1 MLGFSP
7 LASAPL
13 GDDGVVVVLAQ
24 QGNASLVSSSSLAA
38 LAQTVASGSLVL
50 SGVGSASFVPGSIIF
65 ANASLS
71 SSGTILAESSAIK
84 LAATNLAAI
93 GSVSFD
99 SDLNAK
105 GQVSI
110 EAIGSINAQG
120 GVKVFALASLSSVGS
135 TLLVGERILF
145 GATQLSSS
153 CAYIFYGELKYG
165 GRFKPIVG
173 ELPRWTEGGDTRV
186 TEDGEPRVADNVNQ
200 NVGESNILID
210 SNVTLFTSEVYAKY
224 LDVWSV
230 AETSVKNN
238 GEWVE
243 PVSAYQNINGNW
255 KRIA

>member
-50 SGVGSASFVPGSIIF
+50 SGVGSASFVPESIIF
-65 ANASLS
+65 ASASL
-71 SSGTILAESSAIK
+71 
-84 LAATNLAAI
+84 NLAAI

-110 EAIGSINAQG
+110 EAIGSISAQG

-153 CAYIFYGELKYG
+153 YALSFLGELKYG

-186 TEDGEPRVADNVNQ
+186 TEDGEPRVADVTQ
-200 NVGESNILID
+200 NIGESSILVD
-210 SNVTLFTSEVYAKY
+210 SSVTLFTSEVYAKY
-224 LDVWSV
+224 LDVWKV

>member
-24 QGNASLVSSSSLAA
+24 QGNASLVSSSSL
-38 LAQTVASGSLVL
+38 S
-50 SGVGSASFVPGSIIF
+50 
-65 ANASLS
+65 
-71 SSGTILAESSAIK
+71 
-84 LAATNLAAI
+84 
-93 GSVSFD
+93 
-99 SDLNAK
+99 
-105 GQVSI
+105 
-110 EAIGSINAQG
+110 AQG

-153 CAYIFYGELKYG
+153 YALSFLGELKYG

-173 ELPRWTEGGDTRV
+173 EPPRWTEGGDTRV
-186 TEDGEPRVADNVNQ
+186 TEDGEPRVADNVSQ
-200 NVGESNILID
+200 NIGESNILID

-224 LDVWSV
+224 LDVWNV
-230 AETSVKNN
+230 AETYVKNN

>member
-50 SGVGSASFVPGSIIF
+50 SGVGSASFVPESIIF
-65 ANASLS
+65 ASASL
-71 SSGTILAESSAIK
+71 
-84 LAATNLAAI
+84 NLAAI

-110 EAIGSINAQG
+110 EAIGSISAQG

-153 CAYIFYGELKYG
+153 YALSFLGELKYG

-186 TEDGEPRVADNVNQ
+186 TEDGEPRVADNVTQ
-200 NVGESNILID
+200 NIGESNILID

-224 LDVWSV
+224 LDVWKV

>member
-50 SGVGSASFVPGSIIF
+50 SGVGSASFVPESIIF
-65 ANASLS
+65 ASASL
-71 SSGTILAESSAIK
+71 
-84 LAATNLAAI
+84 NLAAI

-110 EAIGSINAQG
+110 EAIGSISAQG

-153 CAYIFYGELKYG
+153 YAFSFLGELKYG

-200 NVGESNILID
+200 NIGESNILID
-210 SNVTLFTSEVYAKY
+210 SSVTLFTSEVYAKY
-224 LDVWSV
+224 LDVWKV

>member
-71 SSGTILAESSAIK
+71 SSGTILAESSVVR

-110 EAIGSINAQG
+110 EAIGSISAQG

-186 TEDGEPRVADNVNQ
+186 TEDGEPRVADVTQ
-200 NVGESNILID
+200 NIGESSILVD
-210 SNVTLFTSEVYAKY
+210 SSVTLFTSEVYAKY
-224 LDVWSV
+224 LDVWNV

>member
-50 SGVGSASFVPGSIIF
+50 SGVGSASFVPESIIF
-65 ANASLS
+65 ASASL
-71 SSGTILAESSAIK
+71 
-84 LAATNLAAI
+84 NLAAI

-110 EAIGSINAQG
+110 EAIGSISAQG

-153 CAYIFYGELKYG
+153 YAFSFLGELKYG

-200 NVGESNILID
+200 NIGESNILID
-210 SNVTLFTSEVYAKY
+210 SSVTLFTSEVYAKY

>member
-50 SGVGSASFVPGSIIF
+50 SGVGSASFVPESIIF
-65 ANASLS
+65 ASASL
-71 SSGTILAESSAIK
+71 
-84 LAATNLAAI
+84 NLAAI

-110 EAIGSINAQG
+110 EAIGSISAQG

-153 CAYIFYGELKYG
+153 YALSFLGELKYG

-186 TEDGEPRVADNVNQ
+186 TEDGEPRV
-200 NVGESNILID
+200 
-210 SNVTLFTSEVYAKY
+210 
-224 LDVWSV
+224 
-230 AETSVKNN
+230 
-238 GEWVE
+238 
-243 PVSAYQNINGNW
+243 
-255 KRIA
+255 RI

>member
-50 SGVGSASFVPGSIIF
+50 SGVGSASFVPESIIF
-65 ANASLS
+65 ASASL
-71 SSGTILAESSAIK
+71 
-84 LAATNLAAI
+84 NLAAI

-110 EAIGSINAQG
+110 EAIGSISAQG

-153 CAYIFYGELKYG
+153 YAFSFLGELKYG

-186 TEDGEPRVADNVNQ
+186 TEDGEPRVADVTQ
-200 NVGESNILID
+200 NIGESSILVD
-210 SNVTLFTSEVYAKY
+210 SSVTLFTSEVYAKY
-224 LDVWSV
+224 LDVWNV

>member
-13 GDDGVVVVLAQ
+13 GDDGAVVVLAQ
-24 QGNASLVSSSSLAA
+24 QENASLVSSSSLAA
-38 LAQTVASGSLVL
+38 LAQTVASGSLAL
-50 SGVGSASFVPGSIIF
+50 SGVGSASFVG
-65 ANASLS
+65 NVV
-71 SSGTILAESSAIK
+71 K

-93 GSVSFD
+93 GSASFD

-110 EAIGSINAQG
+110 EAIGSISAQGG

-153 CAYIFYGELKYG
+153 YALSSLGELKYG

-173 ELPRWTEGGDTRV
+173 EFPRWTESGDTRV
-186 TEDGEPRVADNVNQ
+186 TEDGDTRLTGNVEQ
-200 NVGESNILID
+200 NVGIGSVVVSSTKID
-210 SNVTLFTSEVYAKY
+210 FNAVVYANRSDEWKVVLPYIKY
-224 LDVWSV
+224 ENIWQ
-230 AETSVKNN
+230 
-238 GEWVE
+238 E
-243 PVSAYQNINGNW
+243 PAKVYRHMNDGW
-255 KRIA
+255 KRIY

>member
-50 SGVGSASFVPGSIIF
+50 SGVGSASFVPESIIF
-65 ANASLS
+65 ASASL
-71 SSGTILAESSAIK
+71 
-84 LAATNLAAI
+84 NLAAI

-110 EAIGSINAQG
+110 EAIGSISAQG

-186 TEDGEPRVADNVNQ
+186 TEDGEPRVADNVTQ
-200 NVGESNILID
+200 NIGESNILID

>member
-50 SGVGSASFVPGSIIF
+50 SGVGSASFVPESIIF
-65 ANASLS
+65 ADASL
-71 SSGTILAESSAIK
+71 
-84 LAATNLAAI
+84 NLAAI

-110 EAIGSINAQG
+110 EAIGSISAQG

-153 CAYIFYGELKYG
+153 YAFSFLGELKYG

-186 TEDGEPRVADNVNQ
+186 TEDGEPRVADVTQ
-200 NVGESNILID
+200 NIGESNILID
-210 SNVTLFTSEVYAKY
+210 SSVTLFTSEVYAKY
-224 LDVWSV
+224 LDVWKV